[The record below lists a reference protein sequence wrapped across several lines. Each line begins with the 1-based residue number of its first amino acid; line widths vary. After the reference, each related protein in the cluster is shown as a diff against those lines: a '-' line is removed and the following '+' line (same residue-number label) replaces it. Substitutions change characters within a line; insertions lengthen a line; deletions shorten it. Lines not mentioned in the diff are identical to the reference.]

1 MNIDDFKKGIELL
14 QINYGKKYT
23 TEQLKLFYENLKDM
37 SKEKFIANVKVNIKD
52 NPFMPNI
59 AQLRG
64 ETKQKD
70 YIGYEQRDYSEI
82 DFSKLYANNNG
93 KQT

>member
-1 MNIDDFKKGIELL
+1 
-14 QINYGKKYT
+14 
-23 TEQLKLFYENLKDM
+23 M

-82 DFSKLYANNNG
+82 DFSKLYANN
-93 KQT
+93 KEQT